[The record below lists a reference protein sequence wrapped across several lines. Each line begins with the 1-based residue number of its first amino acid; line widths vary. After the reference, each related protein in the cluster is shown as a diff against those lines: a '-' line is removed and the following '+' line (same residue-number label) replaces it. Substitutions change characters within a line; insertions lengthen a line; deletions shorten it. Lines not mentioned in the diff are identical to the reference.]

1 MELRKMVPVDDSTCR
16 AEKETDTDIKNR
28 RLGSV
33 EKGEGGMI
41 WENSIKIYTLP
52 CVKMS
57 SLSLMSMHEAGY
69 PKLVLCDNLEG

>member
-16 AEKETDTDIKNR
+16 AEKETDKDIKNR

-41 WENSIKIYTLP
+41 
-52 CVKMS
+52 
-57 SLSLMSMHEAGY
+57 
-69 PKLVLCDNLEG
+69 